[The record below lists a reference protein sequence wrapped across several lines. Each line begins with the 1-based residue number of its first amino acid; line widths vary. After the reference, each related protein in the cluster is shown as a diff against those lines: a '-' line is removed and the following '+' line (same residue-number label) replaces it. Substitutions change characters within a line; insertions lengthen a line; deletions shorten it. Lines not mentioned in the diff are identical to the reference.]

1 VSAPFRLRRPSSASS
16 RTPDG
21 TDRTLKRSLDL
32 LLLSTWC
39 GLAAGLLEVGARVL
53 ARYVFPSGRLYQ
65 MSRHFVWTGPLANL
79 LLFILIGLFLALAVR
94 IWPRVAGWLGSRLV
108 VALALLPSLMAAGP
122 KVYSEAWGV
131 LAFGIAIRV
140 VPLFG
145 RPTSAL
151 RRRLWWSFPI
161 MGVVVLLLAASV
173 FVGER
178 LAELREAGRPL
189 PPPEA
194 SNILLIVLDT
204 VRADDLSL
212 YGYHRSTTP
221 NLDRLA
227 KRGIRFAEARAAA
240 PWTLPSHAAMFTGR
254 LPHDLVTE
262 WSTPLR
268 GNFPTLAEYLG
279 SRGYATAGFVG
290 NVLYCSY
297 ATGLDRGFTHYED
310 YVLNK
315 LAVLQTAGLLEYAI
329 AATKQLTQHMT
340 SGPIAALGDRINR
353 WFVADQRKSAA
364 SINRTFLEWLSRR
377 PSTGRP
383 FFVFLNYMDAH
394 ASYLPPEGAIHRFG
408 SYPQTPGEVDI
419 VYRQWALLDKSRLP
433 QRYVALGRDCYD
445 DCLGYLDDQL
455 GLLLGELQRQGALDR
470 TLVIV
475 TSDHGEGFG
484 EHGLFDHGKSLY
496 RTEIR
501 VPLLLVLPGGGRDP
515 VVVRETVGLQDLPAT
530 ITDLLG
536 LAPGSP
542 LPGRSLA
549 QFWGDGPATNLSP
562 AREPVVSELAAPNP
576 INPNYRQSPALRG
589 PLVSI
594 AEGKF
599 VYILNEKD
607 GTEELFDIEDDPR
620 ELTTRVGAGN
630 FQTTLERFRLHYRRV
645 RGTAPPAAR

>member
-1 VSAPFRLRRPSSASS
+1 VSVPFRFLRPRSAGSK
-16 RTPDG
+16 TPDG
-21 TDRTLKRSLDL
+21 TITTVKRALDL
-32 LLLSTWC
+32 FLLSTWC

-53 ARYVFPSGRLYQ
+53 ARTVFPSGRLYQ

-79 LLFILIGLFLALAVR
+79 LLFILVGLCLALAAR
-94 IWPRVAGWLGSRLV
+94 LLPRASGWFGPRLIL
-108 VALALLPSLMAAGP
+108 ALSLLPSLMAAEP
-122 KVYSEAWGV
+122 RVYSEAWGV
-131 LAFGIAIRV
+131 LAFGIALRV

-145 RPTSAL
+145 RPSSAL
-151 RRRLWWSFPI
+151 RRGLWWSFPV
-161 MGVVVLLLAASV
+161 MGVVVLFLAASV
-173 FVGER
+173 FLGDR
-178 LAELREAGRPL
+178 LKQFREAGRPL
-189 PPPEA
+189 PPSEA

-204 VRADDLSL
+204 VRADHLSL
-212 YGYHRSTTP
+212 YGYYRPTTP

-227 KRGIRFAEARAAA
+227 QRGIRFAEARAAA

-254 LPHDLVTE
+254 VPHDLITE

-279 SRGYATAGFVG
+279 ARGYATAGFVG

-310 YVLNK
+310 YVLGK
-315 LAVLQTAGLLEYAI
+315 LAALQNAGLIDYAI
-329 AATKQLTQHMT
+329 KAFNQLTHDVT
-340 SGPIAALGDRINR
+340 SGPVAALRDGINH
-353 WFVADQRKSAA
+353 WCVADERKSAA
-364 SINRTFLEWLSRR
+364 SINRSFLEWLSRR

-383 FFVFLNYMDAH
+383 FFVFLNYMDTH
-394 ASYLPPEGAIHRFG
+394 ASYLPPAGATHRFG
-408 SYPQTPGEVDI
+408 SYPQTPDEVDI
-419 VYRQWALLDKSRLP
+419 VYRQWALLDKSRIP
-433 QRYVALGRDCYD
+433 QRYVALGLDSYD

-455 GLLLGELQRQGALDR
+455 GLLLGELERQGTLGN

-496 RTEIR
+496 RTEIH
-501 VPLLLVLPGGGRDP
+501 VPLLIVLPGGGRNP
-515 VVVRETVGLQDLPAT
+515 VVVREPVSLQDLPAT
-530 ITDLLG
+530 ITDLFG
-536 LAPGSP
+536 LAAGSP

-549 QFWGDGPATNLSP
+549 PLWRDEPATHHSQ
-562 AREPVVSELAAPNP
+562 AREPVISELAVANP

-594 AEGKF
+594 AQGEF

-607 GTEELFDIEDDPR
+607 ATEELFDIHDDPR
-620 ELTTRVGAGN
+620 ELTNRAGAGKL
-630 FQTTLERFRLHYRRV
+630 QTTLERFRLHYRQV